1 MDEKEF
7 CGRLHADV
15 AVVRIWVEQGWL
27 APRTAEGGAEFSDMD
42 VARAELIGDLI
53 DGMGVNE
60 AGIDVVMDL
69 IDQIHGLRG
78 TLSEL
83 HRALSDQDEAIQI
96 SILRSMGRRR

>member
-1 MDEKEF
+1 MDEQEF
-7 CGRLHADV
+7 YGRLRVDV
-15 AVVRIWVEQGWL
+15 SVVKIWIEQGWL
-27 APRTAEGGAEFSDMD
+27 MPRNTDGRREFTDMD

-60 AGIDVVMDL
+60 AGVDVVMDL

-78 TLSEL
+78 TLSDL
-83 HRALSDQDEAIQI
+83 RRALGDQDEAIQI

>member
-1 MDEKEF
+1 MDEQEF
-7 CGRLHADV
+7 YGRLRVDV
-15 AVVRIWVEQGWL
+15 SVVKIWIEQGWL
-27 APRTAEGGAEFSDMD
+27 VPRQAEGRAEFTDMD

-60 AGIDVVMDL
+60 AGVDVVMDL

-78 TLSEL
+78 TLSDL
-83 HRALSDQDEAIQI
+83 RRALGDQDEAIQI